1 MTRNNQKIP
10 KGWSVKRLGELA
22 NHVKY
27 GIVDGPFGSN
37 LKTEHYRNS
46 GIPVIQSGFV
56 TSQRFYAEK
65 YLYVDYD
72 LFQREKRSATH
83 GNDIIM
89 AKIGAHA
96 GTSAILPENHPE
108 SILAGNCLKI
118 TINPMLANNRFILL
132 TLHTKYDKDAFI
144 DIKSTTAQPA
154 ISMENLKK
162 LKLLLPPL
170 PEQEKIAEILGTWDE
185 AIEKLS
191 SLIEQKKL
199 LKKGLMQKLL
209 TGKVRLFKTSP
220 LAGEVAD
227 LSASEGLDYNDNI
240 KISSHRMYQ
249 PYIKEFSRD
258 MRKNS
263 TKAENLLWQKIRN
276 GQLGFKF
283 RRQHQIDNKYIAD
296 FVCLEKRLIIELD
309 GGQHNDRPKDK
320 DRTLYLENNN
330 FKVIRFWDNEILQNI
345 DGCLEIL
352 LKEISLLN
360 NPSPC
365 PSPARGEGISATYSN
380 FLPQGARKD
389 AECSLDTPH
398 LAQECHPLPQGAR
411 KNERFSQPWEE
422 VKLGEIFNIKKGQG
436 LSKEVL
442 DDNGLNKCILYGEL
456 YTKYSEV
463 IKDIESRTNQSGGIL
478 SQIGDILIPAST
490 TTTGID
496 LANATAL
503 LKENVL
509 LGGDI
514 NILRAKKEVSSIFF
528 AYLLTHA
535 YKFDIAKLAQGITI
549 VHLYGEFL
557 KNMKVY
563 IPSDISEQQA
573 IADVLSTADD
583 EIDLLNKKL
592 ILFKEQKKGLMQQLL
607 TGNIRVKVNSN
618 EKMVL

>member
-1 MTRNNQKIP
+1 MENIFQKIP
-10 KGWSVKRLGELA
+10 EGWSVKRLGELA

-209 TGKVRLFKTSP
+209 TGKVRLP
-220 LAGEVAD
+220 
-227 LSASEGLDYNDNI
+227 
-240 KISSHRMYQ
+240 
-249 PYIKEFSRD
+249 
-258 MRKNS
+258 
-263 TKAENLLWQKIRN
+263 
-276 GQLGFKF
+276 GF
-283 RRQHQIDNKYIAD
+283 
-296 FVCLEKRLIIELD
+296 
-309 GGQHNDRPKDK
+309 
-320 DRTLYLENNN
+320 T
-330 FKVIRFWDNEILQNI
+330 
-345 DGCLEIL
+345 
-352 LKEISLLN
+352 
-360 NPSPC
+360 
-365 PSPARGEGISATYSN
+365 
-380 FLPQGARKD
+380 
-389 AECSLDTPH
+389 
-398 LAQECHPLPQGAR
+398 
-411 KNERFSQPWEE
+411 QPWKE
-422 VKLGEIFNIKKGQG
+422 VKLGNF
-436 LSKEVL
+436 
-442 DDNGLNKCILYGEL
+442 C
-456 YTKYSEV
+456 
-463 IKDIESRTNQSGGIL
+463 RTFSGGTPSVNNASFYDGNIPFIRSGEIHL
-478 SQIGDILIPAST
+478 TSTALFISESGLTNSTAKLVEKGDILFALY
-490 TTTGID
+490 G
-496 LANATAL
+496 ATSGEVDISKINGAINQAIL
-503 LKENVL
+503 CIKPLSLNKYFLK
-509 LGGDI
+509 DI
-514 NILRAKKEVSSIFF
+514 LEYKKQNILNK
-528 AYLLTHA
+528 YL
-535 YKFDIAKLAQGITI
+535 QGGQGNLSAEII
-549 VHLYGEFL
+549 KSL
-557 KNMKVY
+557 KINL
-563 IPSDISEQQA
+563 PSDISEQQA

-583 EIDLLNKKL
+583 EINLLNQKL
-592 ILFKEQKKGLMQQLL
+592 ETLKEQKKGLMQQLL
-607 TGNIRVKVNSN
+607 TGQVRVKVN
-618 EKMVL
+618 

>member
-1 MTRNNQKIP
+1 MWNNQKIP
-10 KGWSVKRLGELA
+10 EGWSVKRLGELA

-209 TGKVRLFKTSP
+209 TGKVRLP
-220 LAGEVAD
+220 
-227 LSASEGLDYNDNI
+227 
-240 KISSHRMYQ
+240 
-249 PYIKEFSRD
+249 
-258 MRKNS
+258 
-263 TKAENLLWQKIRN
+263 
-276 GQLGFKF
+276 GF
-283 RRQHQIDNKYIAD
+283 
-296 FVCLEKRLIIELD
+296 
-309 GGQHNDRPKDK
+309 
-320 DRTLYLENNN
+320 T
-330 FKVIRFWDNEILQNI
+330 
-345 DGCLEIL
+345 
-352 LKEISLLN
+352 
-360 NPSPC
+360 
-365 PSPARGEGISATYSN
+365 
-380 FLPQGARKD
+380 
-389 AECSLDTPH
+389 
-398 LAQECHPLPQGAR
+398 
-411 KNERFSQPWEE
+411 QPWKE

-573 IADVLSTADD
+573 IANVLSTADD

-607 TGNIRVKVNSN
+607 TGQVRVKVN
-618 EKMVL
+618 